1 MLILYNG
8 NPVGWDRHK
17 LPCDGTD
24 KYVPWTILGIRLPL
38 CSSVVPSE
46 QIVLR
51 MRLQAW
57 GSASKAITKR
67 SVKQISVAQCQAK
80 FLTFAKFLT
89 YYFLSVIL
97 LLRVKE

>member
-51 MRLQAW
+51 MRLQA
-57 GSASKAITKR
+57 
-67 SVKQISVAQCQAK
+67 
-80 FLTFAKFLT
+80 
-89 YYFLSVIL
+89 
-97 LLRVKE
+97 